1 MTLQWLHK
9 VGELRFLS
17 VHSPKVYE
25 KTKHVVEG
33 RKQAQKASGAETLP
47 GTASQVPVSTAQE
60 EPHFWTSNNHND
72 LDMYEDSLSSGEIR
86 QEFPEG
92 SSTPYSSHSQ
102 SLAMELAKPRLSHQY
117 EYP

>member
-33 RKQAQKASGAETLP
+33 RKQAQEASGAETLP

-72 LDMYEDSLSSGEIR
+72 LAMYEDSSFRRDQARVSRGVLYTLFI
-86 QEFPEG
+86 
-92 SSTPYSSHSQ
+92 T
-102 SLAMELAKPRLSHQY
+102 
-117 EYP
+117 